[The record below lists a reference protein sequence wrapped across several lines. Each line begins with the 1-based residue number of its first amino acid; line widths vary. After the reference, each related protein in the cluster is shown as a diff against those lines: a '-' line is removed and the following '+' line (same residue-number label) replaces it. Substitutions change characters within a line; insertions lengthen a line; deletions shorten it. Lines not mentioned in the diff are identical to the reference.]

1 MTTVFDHSHGSVV
14 DRHIGREEN
23 KQPTPWTPSLH
34 AALDP
39 GTTETDLLLD
49 QLLLTTATISLLLLP
64 RRSAPLIQRDFRKT
78 ESAVTKEEKCG
89 AGDHPSRPP
98 KRRK

>member
-23 KQPTPWTPSLH
+23 KQPMPWTPSLH

-39 GTTETDLLLD
+39 GTTQTDLLLD
-49 QLLLTTATISLLLLP
+49 QLQYCSLLP
-64 RRSAPLIQRDFRKT
+64 PYRCFFFP
-78 ESAVTKEEKCG
+78 G
-89 AGDHPSRPP
+89 ALRH
-98 KRRK
+98 